1 LTRLGIVG
9 TLGYN
14 AENRLSFESTLGLR
28 RLSIMLLK
36 KGFLACSLVLLLVSL
51 SPAKPRRAQRLA
63 SGLWGGSHIRM
74 NVSANSA
81 TIEYDCAEG
90 TIAGPLLLDSKG
102 RFTLQGTHL
111 RARGG
116 PIRSDET
123 ANQRP
128 AVYTG
133 SIKGERM
140 TLTVRITGTNETVGT
155 FSLTHG
161 EEGSLFKCM

>member
-1 LTRLGIVG
+1 M
-9 TLGYN
+9 
-14 AENRLSFESTLGLR
+14 R

-36 KGFLACSLVLLLVSL
+36 RGFLAVSLVLLLVSL

-63 SGLWGGSHIRM
+63 SGLWGGAHIRM
-74 NVSANSA
+74 NVGANSA
-81 TIEYDCAEG
+81 TIEYDCAQG

-102 RFTLQGTHL
+102 RFTLHGTHL
-111 RARGG
+111 RAHGG

-161 EEGSLFKCM
+161 NEGRVFKCM